1 MSSHRVI
8 HKDQPKESIFRSLS
22 DDFFKAN
29 PDVEVATIYIVKDK
43 PKRSDVQNRLY
54 FSWVAIIGNELG
66 YSKEETHL
74 LLADKFLG
82 KIEFTTKQGK
92 QISQIKSTR
101 DLKVGEFSDYIRDI
115 DMFISEYGI
124 NLLYGDDYQ
133 VAIGGS
139 NGRKVSQS

>member
-1 MSSHRVI
+1 MHRVI

-29 PDVEVATIYIVKDK
+29 PDVGVATIYIVKDK
-43 PKRSDVQNRLY
+43 PKRSRSNAANKLY

-82 KIEFTTKQGK
+82 KMEFTTKQGK

-124 NLLYGDDYQ
+124 NLPYGDDYQ